1 MQSYSDET
9 NYLGSRKMARRR
21 EGGITQVP
29 WYNPLRYIT
38 ARAENTTWS
47 SHHRLVRERLLVAK
61 SLYRRDL
68 KAHYGCV
75 NAIEFSNDGLFIA
88 SGGDDRRVLLWNV
101 EKALSEIGE
110 PFSLKGEHN
119 SNIFCLAVNN
129 SNSKLYS
136 GGNDEQV
143 VVHDVL
149 SGQTLD
155 VFRHEEA
162 VYGLSADPNNENIF
176 ASACD
181 DGRILIFDT
190 REPASADPF
199 VLASYTSSMHAV
211 MYNPAEPHLLAT
223 ANAKEGVGLW
233 DIRKPRN
240 CVLRYGGRYLQQS
253 CMSVRINARGSHL
266 VALRRRLP
274 PVLYELGSTHPLCD
288 LDHDGYYN
296 SCTMKSCS
304 FAGPNDEYVLSGS
317 DDFNLYM
324 WKIPEDLSQR
334 VYAKEAH
341 VILHGHR
348 SIVNQV
354 RYDRHSGLIISSGVE
369 KVIKMWS
376 PFMLNNGTG
385 GVSPRWESAFTERP
399 VYTHEEYI
407 NLVLR
412 SGLVMSHDYTSQ
424 SVEEDPRMMAF
435 FDSLVQRELEYWS
448 SDEDLSSNE
457 IELYDSILQA
467 TRRNQQLDRVEENSN
482 DNLDQGEDGGGI
494 GEGHTSDS
502 SNSSE
507 FSPFT
512 LAFASVMAAHETD
525 ASLSRVLDAHDESE
539 RLRNAVGEVT
549 ERGRSRMSSRSNRKS
564 ISEIIAQNRKEVM
577 RAAELRHRSIRSSHD
592 LHADIPSSMSSE
604 SESDDQVP
612 GPSVSTDLDIG
623 HMLNKRS
630 AQQQRAAYQL
640 KRLQA
645 LRTRLVTSDT
655 DNSCDDSPPRRKRPR
670 FGSHS
675 SREEAVGETVANDS
689 ESSTQPCASDNTPV
703 VKSIENGEGNV
714 DVAAQ
719 VHCSKGKAGFEHEA
733 GPYLQQ
739 ADGPAVTNHHTASS
753 SSHPE
758 STASTSGT
766 GTARHT
772 SSSED
777 VESVNSSRLAGSS
790 GAASHR
796 DSNTDPALNGME
808 PSDEDSSQPVW
819 TEFKKFKKR
828 LERAR
833 RYYRQKTSNRGD
845 SSDSD

>member
-1 MQSYSDET
+1 
-9 NYLGSRKMARRR
+9 MASRR
-21 EGGITQVP
+21 EGRFSQVP
-29 WYNPLRYIT
+29 WHNPLRYIT
-38 ARAENTTWS
+38 ARAESVPWS

-75 NAIEFSNDGLFIA
+75 NAIEFSNDGLFIV
-88 SGGDDRRVLLWNV
+88 SGGDDRRVLMWNV
-101 EKALSEIGE
+101 EKALSDIGE
-110 PFSLKGEHN
+110 PCAMKGEHN
-119 SNIFCLAVNN
+119 SNIFCLAINS
-129 SNSKLYS
+129 SNSKMYS

-143 VVHDVL
+143 VVHDIA
-149 SGQTLD
+149 SGQTVD
-155 VFRHEEA
+155 VFLHEEA
-162 VYGLSADPNNENIF
+162 VYGLSADPNNDNIF

-181 DGRILIFDT
+181 DGRVLIYDT
-190 REPASADPF
+190 REPASTDPF

-211 MYNPAEPHLLAT
+211 MYNPMEPRLLVT

-233 DIRKPRN
+233 DIRKPRS

-324 WKIPEDLSQR
+324 WKIPEDLTQR
-334 VYAKEAH
+334 VYVKEAH
-341 VILHGHR
+341 MILHGHR

-369 KVIKMWS
+369 KVIKLWS
-376 PFMLNNGTG
+376 PFPLNNGSG
-385 GVSPRWESAFTERP
+385 GVSPQWESAFVERP

-412 SGLVMSHDYTSQ
+412 SGLVMSHDYSSQ
-424 SVEEDPRMMAF
+424 SIEEDPRMMAF

-467 TRRNQQLDRVEENSN
+467 TRRSQQLEAEENSN
-482 DNLDQGEDGGGI
+482 NENDGQPGGAGGG
-494 GEGHTSDS
+494 HSSDS
-502 SNSSE
+502 SDNSE

-512 LAFASVMAAHETD
+512 LAFASVMATHETD

-539 RLRNAVGEVT
+539 RLRSTLGDGSEPS
-549 ERGRSRMSSRSNRKS
+549 RGRTSRRSNRKS

-577 RAAELRHRSIRSSHD
+577 RAAEQRHRSMRSSHN
-592 LHADIPSSMSSE
+592 LHANLLSSMSSE
-604 SESDDQVP
+604 SDSDDQAP
-612 GPSVSTDLDIG
+612 GPSVRTDLDIG
-623 HMLNKRS
+623 HVLNKRS

-655 DNSCDDSPPRRKRPR
+655 DNSGEESPPRRKRAR
-670 FGSHS
+670 LGSNS
-675 SREEAVGETVANDS
+675 SREEVVTENMKNS
-689 ESSTQPCASDNTPV
+689 HESSDRASV
-703 VKSIENGEGNV
+703 HVKSVENGADTHGV
-714 DVAAQ
+714 TTQ
-719 VHCSKGKAGFEHEA
+719 IQSSKGRSGFEHEA

-739 ADGPAVTNHHTASS
+739 ADGPGMSNHHVSAAASS
-753 SSHPE
+753 HTEP
-758 STASTSGT
+758 TASTSGT
-766 GTARHT
+766 CFTRCT

-777 VESVNSSRLAGSS
+777 TTIADRSGVSGSS
-790 GAASHR
+790 AETNHIDGHHGNSGPGQ
-796 DSNTDPALNGME
+796 DGDDQ
-808 PSDEDSSQPVW
+808 SDGESSQPVW
-819 TEFKKFKKR
+819 TEFKKLKKR

-833 RYYRQKTSNRGD
+833 RYYRQRTSNHAD